1 MFIIVVIKY
10 RILTQNYENSKMVM
24 FGRMQEF
31 VESLKNVDRKY
42 KFDVTEE
49 FSLFTFRT
57 FGV

>member
-1 MFIIVVIKY
+1 
-10 RILTQNYENSKMVM
+10 MVM